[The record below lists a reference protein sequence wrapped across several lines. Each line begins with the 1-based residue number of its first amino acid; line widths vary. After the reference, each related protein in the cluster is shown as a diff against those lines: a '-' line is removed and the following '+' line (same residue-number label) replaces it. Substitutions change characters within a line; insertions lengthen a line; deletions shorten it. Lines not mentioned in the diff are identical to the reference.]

1 MIRLAR
7 RAAALL
13 LAFAARA
20 GAQRTGAEAADPPA
34 PVVSAPAPVPM
45 VVGER
50 LDYDVRFGPLK
61 VGRARMEVT
70 GIDTVRGLDA
80 WHTVFTVRGGTFF
93 YRVNDVLESWID
105 TSHFAS
111 LRFHQHLAEGNRER
125 DYRYEIFPDSARYVP
140 LGKPSEPS
148 VADPLDDAS
157 FLYFVRTV
165 PLEVGKEYSFDRYF
179 RPDRNPVR
187 LIVLR
192 RERVTV
198 PAGTFDAI
206 VVRPIIKT
214 RGIFSEGGQ
223 AQIWLSDDA
232 RRMVLQ
238 LKSNL
243 SFGSLNLYLTS
254 YASGKEPTPP

>member
-1 MIRLAR
+1 VSLFAR
-7 RAAALL
+7 GAAALL
-13 LAFAARA
+13 LALAARA
-20 GAQRTGAEAADPPA
+20 GAQKDPL
-34 PVVSAPAPVPM
+34 APARHAQPAAVPL
-45 VVGER
+45 VAGER
-50 LDYDVRFGPLK
+50 LDYDVRFGPIK
-61 VGRARMEVT
+61 VGRASMRVA
-70 GIDTVRGLDA
+70 GLDTVRGITA

-105 TSHFAS
+105 TTRFAS
-111 LRFHQHLAEGNRER
+111 LRFHQHLAEGSRDR
-125 DYRYEIFPDSARYVP
+125 DYLYEIFPNRRVYVQAGNEP
-140 LGKPSEPS
+140 QPS
-148 VADPLDDAS
+148 VSDPLDDAS

-165 PLEVGKEYSFDRYF
+165 PLEVGHEYAFDRYF

-214 RGIFSEGGQ
+214 RGIFSEGGE

-232 RRMVLQ
+232 TRMLLQ
-238 LKSNL
+238 LRSKL
-243 SFGSLNLYLTS
+243 SFGSLNLYLRS
-254 YASGKEPTPP
+254 YHVAADTLRP